1 MCVARRAVW
10 IGSSGAAMTFIS
22 QPYVEAAW
30 PLDAPQQRA
39 IHHPLL
45 VLLLLFVLLT
55 VGALADLA
63 YLTVASWPNWAD
75 ASDAPDTPSV
85 PIVVAGVPFHIQP
98 TAIRWAMQRQPGMQS
113 RVDLVYLWPSLQPP
127 AVATRPTV
135 IAPANPDQ
143 LLFVT
148 IQSGDDTLPMM
159 ERVQKVYPRYLA
171 GKPTAG
177 PPGLMLQSFRN
188 DAPYKGED
196 LVFDTQAPTHFL
208 ARCTRQNEANSG
220 TCLLERRISS
230 ADITFRFPRAW
241 LDDWQSVASG
251 IDKLTSLLHPG
262 NQHAPAVLRRVLY

>member
-1 MCVARRAVW
+1 
-10 IGSSGAAMTFIS
+10 MTFIAQQS
-22 QPYVEAAW
+22 AEPTW
-30 PLDAPQQRA
+30 PLGSRQQRVVQ
-39 IHHPLL
+39 HPLL
-45 VLLLLFVLLT
+45 ALLLLFVLLT
-55 VGALADLA
+55 VGALANLV

-85 PIVVAGVPFHIQP
+85 PIVVAGVSFRIQP
-98 TAIRWAMQRQPGMQS
+98 AAIRWAMQRQPGMQS

-127 AVATRPTV
+127 DVATRPTV
-135 IAPANPDQ
+135 LAAANPDQ

-148 IQSGDDTLPMM
+148 IQSGDDTLPMI

-171 GKPTAG
+171 GEPTAG

-241 LDDWQSVASG
+241 LSDGQSVASG
-251 IDKLTSLLHPG
+251 IEKLMASLHPG
-262 NQHAPAVLRRVLY
+262 NRPAPAILRRAMY